1 MNTNPPSW
9 ARGPAHT
16 DPSPATAR
24 FTASGRP
31 SGTDRPPG
39 SIDPFRLTATRATTR
54 RQFLRQAG
62 FSLGA
67 IALSRLLGGGAHAAT
82 LSPYGAVNPLAPKTP
97 PLPARAK
104 SVIYLHMSG
113 APPSLDLF
121 DWKPELAR
129 LHLQPCPDSL
139 LEGERFAFIK
149 GVPLMLGSPYRFSQ
163 HGRSGQWVSE
173 TLPHF
178 TRIVDDV
185 AVVKSMITDQF
196 NHAPAE
202 LFIYTG
208 SPLPGSAS
216 IGSWITYGL
225 GSENE
230 NLPGFVVL
238 LSGGTDPTGGKSLW
252 GSGFLPSVYQGV
264 QCRSE
269 GEPILY
275 AQDPPGMDRS
285 SRRRILDALDQLN
298 TLEAESFGDPE
309 TVTRIQQY
317 ELAYRMQMAV
327 PEIFDIGRE
336 PRHTLELYGAT
347 PGGGGFANNCLLAR
361 RLVEQGVR
369 YVQLYDWGW
378 DIHGTSAHDDLLN
391 HFPKKCREVDQAS
404 AALVLDLK
412 QRGLLDDTLVVW
424 GGEFGRTPM
433 NEARGGSVFLGRDH
447 HPHCFSLWLAGGGV
461 KPGCVFGETDE
472 LGYRIARDPVSVRDL
487 QTTIL
492 HTLGLDAHQFAYRYQ
507 GLDQRLIGPA
517 GEGRVVREIL
527 A

>member
-1 MNTNPPSW
+1 MRLPTSKFPP
-9 ARGPAHT
+9 GPVT
-16 DPSPATAR
+16 EI
-24 FTASGRP
+24 GRP
-31 SGTDRPPG
+31 KAPAANLVSSLTNKP
-39 SIDPFRLTATRATTR
+39 IDPFRLSVTRATTR
-54 RQFLRQAG
+54 RQFLRQTS
-62 FSLGA
+62 FSIGA
-67 IALSRLLGGGAHAAT
+67 IALGQLLTGGARAVDQAPRAT
-82 LSPYGAVNPLAPKTP
+82 VNPLAPKTP

-139 LEGERFAFIK
+139 LAGERFAFIK
-149 GVPLMLGSPYRFSQ
+149 GVPLMLGSPYRFEQ
-163 HGRSGQWVSE
+163 HGRSGLWVSE

-178 TRIVDDV
+178 TRIADHV
-185 AVVKSMITDQF
+185 AMVKSMVTDQF

-216 IGSWITYGL
+216 LGSWMTYGL

-298 TLEAESFGDPE
+298 TIEAESFGDPE

-327 PEIFDIGRE
+327 PEVFDIARE
-336 PRHTLELYGAT
+336 PRHILDLYGAT
-347 PGGGGFANNCLLAR
+347 PGNGGFANNCLLAR

-378 DIHGTSAHDDLLN
+378 DIHGTGAHDDLLN
-391 HFPKKCREVDQAS
+391 HFPRKCREVDQAS
-404 AALVLDLK
+404 AALILDLE
-412 QRGLLDDTLVVW
+412 QRGLLDQTLVVW

-433 NEARGGSVFLGRDH
+433 NEARGGSAFLGRDH
-447 HPHCFSLWLAGGGV
+447 HPHCFSLWLAGGGI
-461 KPGCVFGETDE
+461 KPGIVFGETDE
-472 LGYRIARDPVSVRDL
+472 IGYRIARDPVSVRDL

-492 HTLGLDAHQFAYRYQ
+492 HLLGLDAHQLAFRYQ